1 MSPNFSKLSKIS
13 FMVICFWIL
22 IFMLL
27 AFYNNT
33 FDISKMN
40 IESKQLAI
48 GAFAVLFICGFLT
61 IEINDGS
68 DR

>member
-1 MSPNFSKLSKIS
+1 
-13 FMVICFWIL
+13 MVICFWIL